1 MKRIEIILLI
11 SVAAV
16 VLMQPAG
23 AAVMSGDPVS
33 VSAKDKNLFVVKT
46 DRKFRGANIEI
57 FSSNGER
64 VTVQQ
69 MTGKKVVIYFGDVEQ
84 GVYTIRVSKGETVKE
99 FQFEKR

>member
-1 MKRIEIILLI
+1 
-11 SVAAV
+11 
-16 VLMQPAG
+16 MQPAR

-46 DRKFRGANIEI
+46 DRKFRGASIEI
-57 FSSNGER
+57 LSSGGER

-69 MTGKKVVIYFGDVEQ
+69 MTGKKMVIDFGDVEQ
-84 GVYTIRVSKGETVKE
+84 GLYIIRVSKGNTVKE